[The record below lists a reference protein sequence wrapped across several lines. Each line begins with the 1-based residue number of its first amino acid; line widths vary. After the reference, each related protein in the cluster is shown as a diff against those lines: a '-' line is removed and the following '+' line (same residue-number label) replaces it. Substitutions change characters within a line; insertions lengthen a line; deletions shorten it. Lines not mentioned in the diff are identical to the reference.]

1 MIHIGGM
8 SKFNLPQ
15 KEVTFLHGFLKKGKK
30 SARELTRAQI
40 LLFTHEGKT
49 EMEIKDTLHIS
60 RATVSNTKKRYREE
74 GLKNALVEKPR
85 SGQPRKYTPA
95 QEAEIIAMACTDAPK
110 GRKRWTI
117 RLLTERMKRRDE
129 FETINRETIRLV
141 LKKAKLNLG

>member
-1 MIHIGGM
+1 M
-8 SKFNLPQ
+8 SKINLTE
-15 KEVTFLHGFLKKGKK
+15 KEIECLIDFLKKGRK
-30 SARELTRAQI
+30 SAREMIRAHI

-49 EMEIKDTLHIS
+49 EMEIKDTLRIS

-74 GLKNALVEKPR
+74 GLENALVEKPR
-85 SGQPRKYTPA
+85 SGQPRKYSPL

-117 RLLTERMKRRDE
+117 RLLTERMKRRNE
-129 FETINRETIRLV
+129 FETINRETIRLI